1 MPNYMHVGKGSETG
15 TPATLHNSLHRQHSD
30 AETDEEAAKTAIC
43 GPLTSNQV
51 VLLNVVHMYVL
62 C

>member
-15 TPATLHNSLHRQHSD
+15 TPATLHSSLRRQHSN
-30 AETDEEAAKTAIC
+30 AETNEEAVKTVIC
-43 GPLTSNQV
+43 GPLTSNLV
-51 VLLNVVHMYVL
+51 VLLNVVGTYVL